1 MSSTASTEDV
11 GRAEARELATGPSSR
26 RTAGSVGRAV
36 MPANEALYGV
46 LASSEGGYW
55 RSLDHE
61 LTAEVVARHRL
72 AAS

>member
-1 MSSTASTEDV
+1 
-11 GRAEARELATGPSSR
+11 
-26 RTAGSVGRAV
+26 